1 MKKSRKEKIIESAI
15 ILFSTKKYEFVSIVE
30 ICKLA
35 EVSNGIFYSYFKN
48 KTELFCFL
56 LQETSTRIHHYFNQI
71 QGNIIFERLK
81 SFIEIN
87 ISLTKKEF
95 QLIRVYREGQYKFLE
110 HEKKLKEV
118 YHEALNKIYERT
130 LNEYEY
136 FFLISGIR
144 YINIYYTSRNIE
156 VDTTFLTKIL
166 MYGLSEP
173 LKTTILELEESSFY
187 LRVPFNSSNIR
198 CTFLNSGL
206 EILKTT
212 PFSSFRIQDLAQK
225 VNLSIGTFYNYFENK
240 EEFLKIILFRIRKQ
254 IFHFLEDNYRPNK
267 TALDNFLIF
276 LYLLFEYYK
285 DSPFK
290 YTLNREIEL
299 IYPEVYKQF
308 LEEEVNFYVNHLLS
322 DLLMNKQKKQLVAVL
337 LLGYCHYMGINFF
350 YTHNFSDRN
359 FFLESL
365 ISFLQNGL
373 ED

>member
-1 MKKSRKEKIIESAI
+1 M
-15 ILFSTKKYEFVSIVE
+15 
-30 ICKLA
+30 
-35 EVSNGIFYSYFKN
+35 
-48 KTELFCFL
+48 
-56 LQETSTRIHHYFNQI
+56 
-71 QGNIIFERLK
+71 
-81 SFIEIN
+81 
-87 ISLTKKEF
+87 
-95 QLIRVYREGQYKFLE
+95 
-110 HEKKLKEV
+110 
-118 YHEALNKIYERT
+118 
-130 LNEYEY
+130 
-136 FFLISGIR
+136 
-144 YINIYYTSRNIE
+144 
-156 VDTTFLTKIL
+156 
-166 MYGLSEP
+166 
-173 LKTTILELEESSFY
+173 
-187 LRVPFNSSNIR
+187 
-198 CTFLNSGL
+198 
-206 EILKTT
+206 
-212 PFSSFRIQDLAQK
+212 AQK